1 MSFFD
6 FFRKADPEDVLR
18 DLCQCLVIA
27 TLKYGTTIND
37 SNNNMKSSNAA
48 AELLFLLL
56 HLVDISMFALLSP
69 QKREL
74 YFSHLTL
81 EGIRDY
87 SAACIK
93 QEAPADIESS
103 PFNDLLER
111 FNSRQLTYAKCKS
124 LMGDA
129 LPWPGSKLFAFS
141 FFVMRELDGKS
152 RAEFDEILAGDTK
165 MSESNR
171 EDFPSLETVLENTA
185 FVVSYVKA
193 IDIDRRIRKLR

>member
-6 FFRKADPEDVLR
+6 FFRKADPEHVLR
-18 DLCQCLVIA
+18 DLCQRLVSA

-37 SNNNMKSSNAA
+37 SNNMTSSNAA
-48 AELLFLLL
+48 VELLFLLL

-74 YFSHLTL
+74 YFNHLTL
-81 EGIRDY
+81 EAIRDY
-87 SAACIK
+87 SAACLKLETPEDIK
-93 QEAPADIESS
+93 SAIV
-103 PFNDLLER
+103 NDLLDR

-124 LMGDA
+124 LMGDS

-152 RAEFDEILAGDTK
+152 RAEFDEILSGDTK
-165 MSESNR
+165 ISKSNR